1 MASERPNDAVA
12 TYLRQRLDERGMT
25 SAALARELGVSKNTV
40 TNWTK
45 GKHRPQRKH
54 AEAMAVALQTSPQ
67 AFLSGHEDR
76 ATDPEAHPD
85 GGEEPPSTE
94 AQAHSDGGEEAPSS
108 EAQGHSD
115 GREETPSA
123 EAPGKKRMAAER
135 ERRPSAGSTVAVV
148 ALAVGLIA
156 TGFGL
161 FSPAADYRIP
171 LLLGVAALAVGVVA
185 RRQSVGSRRGL
196 AIAGTLLGAVALAA
210 GIWGA
215 VMVEATV
222 SGLVDFGKDAASKK
236 REKFCDSKKGDKL
249 DRLTSPATD
258 SARQL
263 RRQTR
268 DALKAARRAP
278 DNAECAAGALDSI
291 ATTWN
296 RSARSPGYGD
306 AKRQVNRIRRFQR
319 RNNLMRETKF
329 CPRPVSSS
337 GYATPRRSAGR
348 YSLCSYLR
356 GMVRPDQQSR

>member
-1 MASERPNDAVA
+1 MASERPDDAVA

-45 GKHRPQRKH
+45 GKHRPRRKH
-54 AEAMAVALQTSPQ
+54 AEAMAVALHTSPK
-67 AFLSGHEDR
+67 AFLSGQEDR

-85 GGEEPPSTE
+85 GGEEPLSAKAP
-94 AQAHSDGGEEAPSS
+94 AHSDGGEEP
-108 EAQGHSD
+108 
-115 GREETPSA
+115 PSA
-123 EAPGKKRMAAER
+123 EAPGEKRMAEER
-135 ERRPSAGSTVAVV
+135 ERRPSGGTTLAAIG
-148 ALAVGLIA
+148 LAVGLIA
-156 TGFGL
+156 AVFGL
-161 FSPAADYRIP
+161 FSPAADYKIP
-171 LLLGVAALAVGVVA
+171 LLLGIVALVVGVVVP
-185 RRQSVGSRRGL
+185 RRSVGSRRGL

-215 VMVEATV
+215 VMVETTV

-278 DNAECAAGALDSI
+278 DNAECAVGALDSI
-291 ATTWN
+291 ASTWN

-319 RNNLMRETKF
+319 RNDLRETKF

-337 GYATPRRSAGR
+337 GYATPRTSFGG

-356 GMVRPDQQSR
+356 GMVHPGQRPR